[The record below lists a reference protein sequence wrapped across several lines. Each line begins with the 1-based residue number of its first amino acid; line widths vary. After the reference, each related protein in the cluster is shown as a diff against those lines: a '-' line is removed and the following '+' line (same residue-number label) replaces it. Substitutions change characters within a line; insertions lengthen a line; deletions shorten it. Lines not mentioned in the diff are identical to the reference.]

1 MAGRDGPLYYGD
13 YLKLDTLLGSQ
24 ELESARRGAE
34 AHDEM
39 LFIIVHQTYEL
50 WFKLILWELDS
61 LIGIFEGA
69 PVEEEEVGTAVAR
82 LGRIVEIQRVLVKQ
96 IDVIET
102 MTPLDFLEF
111 RDVLIPASGFQ
122 SVQFRVIENRLGL
135 RPSDRLRFAGASYS
149 SRLSPDDAKVVQTA
163 ESKASLHDLVERWL
177 ERTPFVTF
185 GDFDFWSAYRSAV
198 DQMLSQDRGF
208 IESNETLSPEE
219 REVQLR
225 NLEDTRS
232 RFAALFDRD
241 VYDRLRE
248 EGQFRMSHRALTAA
262 LLIHLYRD
270 RPILQLPF
278 RLLTVLVDVDELLSY
293 WRYRHAQM
301 AMRMI
306 GTKIGTGGSSGS
318 HYLRDVALKVRI
330 FTDLANLSTFFI
342 PRSDLPVLPSEVE
355 ETMGFRYGG

>member
-13 YLKLDTLLGSQ
+13 YLGLDTLLASQ
-24 ELESARRGAE
+24 HLESERKGST

-39 LFIIVHQTYEL
+39 LFIVVHQTYEL
-50 WFKLILWELDS
+50 WFKLILWELES
-61 LIGIFEGA
+61 LIQIFEGA

-82 LGRIVEIQRVLVKQ
+82 LDRIVEIQRVLVQQ

-135 RPSDRLRFAGASYS
+135 RRSDRLRFAGASYS
-149 SRLSPDDAKVVQTA
+149 SRLSAEDAALVKEA
-163 ESKASLHDLVERWL
+163 ETKASLHDLVERWL
-177 ERTPFVTF
+177 ERTPFVNF

-208 IESNETLSPEE
+208 IASNETLTLEE

-225 NLEDTRS
+225 NLDDTRS
-232 RFAALFDRD
+232 RFAALFDRE
-241 VYDRLRE
+241 VYDRLRQ

-330 FTDLANLSTFFI
+330 FSDLANLSTFFI
-342 PRSDLPVLPSEVE
+342 PRSDLPVLPPEVE
-355 ETMGFRYGG
+355 ETMGFRYEG